1 MVESPPTSLR
11 IGTGVLGM
19 ALLSPALWSGAASC
33 PLWAWVFPSKMTRE
47 D

>member
-19 ALLSPALWSGAASC
+19 ALLSPCYVVWGSFL
-33 PLWAWVFPSKMTRE
+33 PSLGLGLPI
-47 D
+47 